1 MRVKIFTDYHIDTL
15 EEKVNYALARRD
27 EEDIY
32 DIQFEL
38 GEGLHHAVII
48 FKQQERKLV

>member
-1 MRVKIFTDYHIDTL
+1 MRVKIFTDYHVDTL
-15 EEKVNYALARRD
+15 EEKVNYTLERRD

-32 DIQFEL
+32 DIQFDL

-48 FKQQERKLV
+48 FK